1 MYEIEY
7 YRDASGKK
15 PVESFIDGLDLKMK
29 AKTFGLVELLERYG
43 PQLGMP
49 FSRHLEDGISE
60 LRVVRGSDSARI
72 LYFFVVGKRIVLTHG
87 FRKKTQKAP
96 RREIE
101 RAKSIRKDWRERNE

>member
-7 YRDASGKK
+7 YRDAAGKK

-49 FSRHLEDGISE
+49 FSRHLEDGVFE
-60 LRVVRGSDSARI
+60 LRAVGRGDSVRI
-72 LYFFVVGKRIVLTHG
+72 LYFFVVGKRIVLIHG